1 MDSLT
6 HIDAFILSQLNH
18 WEMAAVNYTD
28 LRSVR
33 TKNLYFEGF
42 EIVVQFNP
50 KRIIS
55 SAAKVDTKSIEARPC
70 FLCSQNRPKQ
80 QKGIPFNHKYLVLV
94 NPFPIFPKHLT
105 IPIEE
110 HTDQL
115 IAGHVNDMLDLAAAL
130 PEFVVFYNGP
140 KCGASAPDHFH
151 FQAGSKQFL
160 PIEKDFHNSLVCE
173 QIHQINGVK
182 VYSWKNYLR
191 SLITLQGKNKVSIS
205 TLFDHIYKQLKDL
218 QPQEA
223 EPMMNILAY
232 VENEDW
238 IIHMFPR
245 ILHRP
250 KQYFETGEKQILLS
264 PASVDLGGVFI
275 TPREEDFDKITGT
288 DVSDILSQV
297 CMSNDTLQKL
307 LNNLIQ

>member
-1 MDSLT
+1 MASLK
-6 HIDAFILSQLNH
+6 HIDTFIQKQLGE
-18 WEMAAVNYTD
+18 WEMAAVNYND
-28 LRSVR
+28 LKAVR
-33 TKNLYFEGF
+33 TKTLPFEGF

-55 SAAKVDTKSIEARPC
+55 SAAKVDSTSIQARPC
-70 FLCSQNRPKQ
+70 FLCTQNRPKE
-80 QKGIPFNHKYLVLV
+80 QKGIPFNGKYLVLV

-105 IPIEE
+105 IPIEA

-115 IAGHVNDMLDLAAAL
+115 IAGHFPDMLNLAATL

-151 FQAGSKQFL
+151 FQAGTKDFL
-160 PIEKDFHNSLVCE
+160 PIVKDFHNPLIRE
-173 QIHQINGVK
+173 QVFSKHNVK
-182 VYSWKNYLR
+182 IFSWDGYLR
-191 SLITLQGKNKVSIS
+191 RTITLQGKDPSALSAV
-205 TLFDHIYKQLKDL
+205 FDKLYKQFQVL
-218 QPQEA
+218 QPQEK

-232 VENEDW
+232 IEKNEW
-238 IIHMFPR
+238 IVHIFPR

-250 KQYFETGEKQILLS
+250 KQYFEEGEKQILLS

-275 TPREEDFDKITGT
+275 TPREEDFNKITAA

-297 CMSNDTLQKL
+297 CMGEADFKKL
-307 LNNLIQ
+307 LKGLK